1 MVLVALAHAKEFA
14 VAHEA
19 PEFQG
24 GVEVDIFSKD
34 KVVWHFRQQSVR
46 RVVIDFIRRVGNAV
60 VEWVVQVVGNE
71 VAAFEEEV
79 NVVRGAALC
88 IVCGGHEGC
97 VFGCAPVQFR
107 GDLAEFFDRVLY
119 LGMNICP
126 FS

>member
-1 MVLVALAHAKEFA
+1 MVLITLTHAKKFA

-24 GVEVDIFSKD
+24 WVEIDVFPKD
-34 KVVWHFRQQSVR
+34 KVVWYFRQYGVR
-46 RVVIDFIRRVGNAV
+46 QVAIGLVWYIGDAV
-60 VEWVVQVVGNE
+60 VKGVVEIVGDE
-71 VAAFEEEV
+71 VTAFEEEV
-79 NVVRGAALC
+79 YIVCRAALC

-107 GDLAEFFDRVLY
+107 GDFAEFFNRVLY
-119 LGMNICP
+119 LGMYIGP